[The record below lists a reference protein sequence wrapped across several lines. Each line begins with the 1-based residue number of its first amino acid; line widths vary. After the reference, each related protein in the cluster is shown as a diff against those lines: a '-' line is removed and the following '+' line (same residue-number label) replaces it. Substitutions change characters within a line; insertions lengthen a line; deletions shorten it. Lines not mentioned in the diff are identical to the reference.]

1 MIGNELI
8 HSKPSINVSIITL
21 VVKFLISQK
30 EIIAISIIKSDRIY
44 NRPGKLVSRYQQKKS
59 EEKNDKTSK
68 ACPRGS
74 FLPTK
79 VAFVRNSLPL
89 HVLKLKPVFLLDN
102 NSRNVLCSILINLI
116 FSLNNAL
123 ASSIFIF
130 VTLGNIVY
138 LFINFPIYNSKFWNH
153 LR

>member
-1 MIGNELI
+1 MIGFVIGQEKSGGIDDGGILVI
-8 HSKPSINVSIITL
+8 ISK
-21 VVKFLISQK
+21 
-30 EIIAISIIKSDRIY
+30 
-44 NRPGKLVSRYQQKKS
+44 KKS
-59 EEKNDKTSK
+59 EEKSYKTSK
-68 ACPRGS
+68 ECPRGR

-102 NSRNVLCSILINLI
+102 NSRDVLCSILINLI
-116 FSLNNAL
+116 FYLNNAL

-130 VTLGNIVY
+130 VTLENNVY
-138 LFINFPIYNSKFWNH
+138 LFINFLIYNSKFWNH

>member
-44 NRPGKLVSRYQQKKS
+44 NRPGKLVSRYQQKES

-68 ACPRGS
+68 ACPRE
-74 FLPTK
+74 
-79 VAFVRNSLPL
+79 AFFPQKL
-89 HVLKLKPVFLLDN
+89 HL
-102 NSRNVLCSILINLI
+102 SEILCLCM
-116 FSLNNAL
+116 F
-123 ASSIFIF
+123 
-130 VTLGNIVY
+130 
-138 LFINFPIYNSKFWNH
+138 
-153 LR
+153 